1 MRLRPDHPR
10 VHHLLQRAVFRLQ
23 TRPHRPEPRAGLTR
37 AFAPHRSGSLAAPG
51 VVRSRTLTRVVVVDE
66 AWGGPLPVHRV
77 AGIHACGVV
86 RGEGLR
92 VLHTGPQ
99 RALVEGMDDFVLC
112 EDTLLALDF
121 DGFDPEGLA
130 VEVLTSPALV
140 AAARRDADRLRTA
153 ATPYATYLARGP
165 LCALEPV
172 RCG

>member
-23 TRPHRPEPRAGLTR
+23 TRPHCPEPRAGLTR
-37 AFAPHRSGSLAAPG
+37 LLTAHRPKTLAPG
-51 VVRSRTLTRVVVVDE
+51 TVVRSRTLTRVVVVDE

-77 AGIHACGVV
+77 AGVHSCGVV
-86 RGEGLR
+86 RGEVLR

-112 EDTLLALDF
+112 GDTLLALDF

-130 VEVLTSPALV
+130 VEVLTFPALV
-140 AAARRDADRLRTA
+140 AAARRDADRLRSA
-153 ATPYATYLARGP
+153 ATPYATYLVRGP
-165 LCALEPV
+165 ALCP
-172 RCG
+172 

>member
-10 VHHLLQRAVFRLQ
+10 VHHLLHTSRAVFRLQ
-23 TRPHRPEPRAGLTR
+23 TRPHCPKPRAGLTR
-37 AFAPHRSGSLAAPG
+37 APAPHRSVSLAVPG
-51 VVRSRTLTRVVVVDE
+51 TVVRSRTLTRVVVVDE

-86 RGEGLR
+86 PGEVLR

-112 EDTLLALDF
+112 EDALLALDF
-121 DGFDPEGLA
+121 DGFAPEGLA

-140 AAARRDADRLRTA
+140 AAARRDADRLRSA
-153 ATPYATYLARGP
+153 ATPYATYLARSP
-165 LCALEPV
+165 ALCS
-172 RCG
+172 

>member
-10 VHHLLQRAVFRLQ
+10 IHHLLQRAVFRLQ
-23 TRPHRPEPRAGLTR
+23 TRPHCPEPRAGLTR

-51 VVRSRTLTRVVVVDE
+51 VVRSRTLTRVVVVE
-66 AWGGPLPVHRV
+66 QGRGAVPVHRV
-77 AGIHACGVV
+77 ADIHSCGVV
-86 RGEGLR
+86 PGEALR
-92 VLHTGPQ
+92 LLHTGPQ

-140 AAARRDADRLRTA
+140 AAARRDADRLRA
-153 ATPYATYLARGP
+153 ASTPYATYLARGP
-165 LCALEPV
+165 ALCP
-172 RCG
+172 